1 MNLTRVV
8 LAAVTVSLG
17 GCGCETVKS
26 TDIKTSG
33 LYADLKADAAG
44 GGQVKVKATL
54 TLGSG
59 SLTFLELSPGD
70 TLTATVGLTSR
81 AMSRT
86 SLFGS
91 TWYEANFDGDAAN
104 TAVKISLL
112 RASDTGAPES
122 AVTLPMP
129 FAFSQPV
136 TGQASSRSAGM
147 TVTWTNGNQSDPMRL
162 SASGSCIQPVDVP
175 TFSDT
180 GTHSLPAFASANG
193 SETKTCDVSLTLVR
207 TRSGSVDAAYGKGG
221 AFEATVTRTLT
232 ISSTP

>member
-1 MNLTRVV
+1 MKLTRVV
-8 LAAVTVSLG
+8 LVAVTLSLG

-26 TDIKTSG
+26 ADIKTSG

-70 TLTATVGLTSR
+70 TFTATVGDTSR
-81 AMSRT
+81 AMSRQ

-104 TAVKISLL
+104 TPVKISLL
-112 RASDTGAPES
+112 RTSDTGAPES
-122 AVTLPMP
+122 TVTLPSP
-129 FAFSQPV
+129 FAFTAPV
-136 TGQASSRSAGM
+136 TGQAFPRSAGV
-147 TVTWTNGNQSDPMRL
+147 TVTWNNASPSDPMRL
-162 SASGSCIQPVDVP
+162 SASGSCIQSVDVP
-175 TFSDT
+175 ASSDT
-180 GTHSLPAFASANG
+180 GTHTFPSFVPQNG
-193 SETKTCDVSLTLVR
+193 SETKTCDVAITLVR
-207 TRSGSVDAAYGKGG
+207 SRPGSVDPAYGKGG
-221 AFEATVTRTLT
+221 AFVATVTRSLT